1 MRIVQNLV
9 QGIDGQVTLDVRKVK
24 IPFGSDEE
32 EEEEESA
39 TTVDGG
45 QKEELE
51 IRETKD
57 DDDEES
63 KKEGHESERLRL
75 YQQTNDAQGE
85 DEDENGRKKTM
96 RREDVGEL

>member
-1 MRIVQNLV
+1 M
-9 QGIDGQVTLDVRKVK
+9 DGQVTLDVRKVK

-39 TTVDGG
+39 TTSDGG

-57 DDDEES
+57 DDDEEES

-75 YQQTNDAQGE
+75 HQQTNDAQGE
-85 DEDENGRKKTM
+85 AEDENLRKKTM